1 VAEDSAQR
9 QKPRRRLRNFLRHKK
24 GASRSG
30 FGIDRSSLKDGALF
44 VLPFVLL
51 IIAAFWFAAR
61 YVRPAPPDTFVMSTG
76 AQGGA
81 YNLFGQRYRE
91 ILARDG
97 VHIELR
103 ASAGSI
109 ENRERLADPSADVE
123 AAFMQSGV
131 ATPEAAPGLVSL
143 GSIYYEPLWIFYRSP
158 NEITLS
164 DEARRYFKTGPPFL
178 RRYLPFWLANP
189 VERMLV
195 LLVPLFVV
203 LVPAIKV
210 LPALMQWRVRSRVFR
225 WYGEIKFL
233 EAELLHDP
241 DSARIAKMLA
251 RLDEIERGVARTS
264 VPRAYTDYSYNLR
277 MHIEMVRNRM
287 IRFARA
293 ESQASDNVPDEPSH
307 TEQHRSA

>member
-1 VAEDSAQR
+1 VLQR
-9 QKPRRRLRNFLRHKK
+9 HREF
-24 GASRSG
+24 
-30 FGIDRSSLKDGALF
+30 
-44 VLPFVLL
+44 
-51 IIAAFWFAAR
+51 
-61 YVRPAPPDTFVMSTG
+61 PAG
-76 AQGGA
+76 
-81 YNLFGQRYRE
+81 RE
-91 ILARDG
+91 S
-97 VHIELR
+97 EF
-103 ASAGSI
+103 
-109 ENRERLADPSADVE
+109 P
-123 AAFMQSGV
+123 
-131 ATPEAAPGLVSL
+131 
-143 GSIYYEPLWIFYRSP
+143 
-158 NEITLS
+158 LS

-241 DSARIAKMLA
+241 DSARIAEMLA